1 MQIEKTLTDNEW
13 RSFLYE
19 KLIKTEI
26 LLLSVLEIQALILK
40 ESYNISFE
48 ESRKIINDVIS
59 KHNEDIFKTT
69 FVRYTFITVILLGFL
84 TLLPMTS

>member
-84 TLLPMTS
+84 TSLPMTS

>member
-69 FVRYTFITVILLGFL
+69 IVQ
-84 TLLPMTS
+84 